1 MIKKGLILA
10 GMIVAFSLSSFAQ
23 TRGKIEGIVTD
34 SEKNPLEKVTIV
46 IISTKTAATRF
57 NISTDKKGKF
67 TQIGIWPGY
76 YQVTFQKEGFIPAY
90 YEVKVAIAE
99 STKLDVKMLNAEKAI
114 EKALSDAD
122 RLFLRGYKLY
132 EQQKYEAAVQS
143 YQEAIK
149 LNSLNWGYYFNLGLA
164 YKKMKENEEAMA
176 AFRKAVELNPESYS
190 SNKEL
195 GEMLGKAKK
204 FEEAKKYYKKA
215 VELNQDDHDTYYNLG
230 LVLIALGEREEA
242 LEAFLRVTD
251 LKQDYAEAYY
261 EIGTICIGQNN
272 IDEAVIN
279 LEKFLELSPEHEKA
293 ATARQML
300 DYLKK

>member
-10 GMIVAFSLSSFAQ
+10 GMIAVLSLSSFAQ
-23 TRGKIEGIVTD
+23 VHGKIEGIVTD
-34 SEKNPLEKVTIV
+34 SEKNPLGKVTIV

-57 NISTDKKGKF
+57 NISTDKQGKF
-67 TQIGIWPGY
+67 AQIGIWPGY
-76 YQVTFQKEGFIPAY
+76 YQLTFQKEGFIPAY
-90 YEVKVAIAE
+90 YEVKVSIAE

-122 RLFLRGYKLY
+122 RLFFRGYKLY

-164 YKKMKENEEAMA
+164 YKKMKEYEEAMA

-195 GEMLGKAKK
+195 GEMLGRAKK
-204 FEEAKKYYKKA
+204 FEEAVKHYKRA

-230 LVLIALGEREEA
+230 LVLIAVGEREEA
-242 LEAFLRVTD
+242 LEAFLRATD
-251 LKQDYAEAYY
+251 LKQDFADAYY
-261 EIGTICIGQNN
+261 EIGTIYIGQNN
-272 IDEAVIN
+272 IDEAVKN

>member
-23 TRGKIEGIVTD
+23 FQGKIEGIVTD

-46 IISTKTAATRF
+46 IISTKTAARRF
-57 NISTDKKGKF
+57 NISTDKQGRF

-99 STKLDVKMLNAEKAI
+99 ATKLDVKMLNAEKAI

-143 YQEAIK
+143 YQEA
-149 LNSLNWGYYFNLGLA
+149 
-164 YKKMKENEEAMA
+164 
-176 AFRKAVELNPESYS
+176 
-190 SNKEL
+190 
-195 GEMLGKAKK
+195 MLG
-204 FEEAKKYYKKA
+204 
-215 VELNQDDHDTYYNLG
+215 
-230 LVLIALGEREEA
+230 
-242 LEAFLRVTD
+242 
-251 LKQDYAEAYY
+251 
-261 EIGTICIGQNN
+261 
-272 IDEAVIN
+272 
-279 LEKFLELSPEHEKA
+279 SHEKHG
-293 ATARQML
+293 
-300 DYLKK
+300 